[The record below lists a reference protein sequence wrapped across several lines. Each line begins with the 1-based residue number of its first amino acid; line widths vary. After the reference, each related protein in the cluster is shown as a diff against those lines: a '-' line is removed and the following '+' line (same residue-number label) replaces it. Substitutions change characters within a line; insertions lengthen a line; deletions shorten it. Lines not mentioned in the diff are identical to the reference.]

1 VGGGDAGTAEASGD
15 PAARVVAVLEQRL
28 QAAVRRELAQISLE
42 ELRFDLLSTRAGLE
56 EGGGV
61 LLG

>member
-1 VGGGDAGTAEASGD
+1 
-15 PAARVVAVLEQRL
+15 
-28 QAAVRRELAQISLE
+28 VRRELAQISLE